1 MLKRVFRKEFLIT
14 LFIKQNKWH
23 KHNVLIHTLKVA
35 YYAHKAKE
43 YKMIP
48 AAILHDIGKPFVA
61 YQDKKDKISG
71 EYSFTN
77 HEEIGYQLIK
87 KMPFISN
94 YTKNLVRYHY
104 LIRGIQKA
112 QEKGQTGKYKRLK
125 RIFNKLDQNFI
136 KDLEKFLIFDDKAK
150 K

>member
-1 MLKRVFRKEFLIT
+1 MLKRVFRRAFFIA
-14 LFIKQNKWH
+14 LFIKQNRHH
-23 KHNVLIHTLKVA
+23 KHSVLIHTLKVA
-35 YYAHKAKE
+35 YYAFKAKE
-43 YKMIP
+43 FKMIP
-48 AAILHDIGKPFVA
+48 AAILHDIGKPIVA
-61 YQDKKDKISG
+61 YQDEKDKITG

-87 KMPFISN
+87 KIPFISN

-112 QEKGQTGKYKRLK
+112 HEKGQTGKYKRLK
-125 RIFNKLDQNFI
+125 RNFNKLDQNFI